1 MLASNTLTQTLKQG
15 WVYKKGGSGFLS
27 HWRLK
32 YLVLSETSAGEA
44 KLLVYDQVDQSRP
57 AKHEIWLHGAI
68 IDVLTGSKTNG
79 SKKGSA
85 PFIVADRKRK
95 FYFAAQ
101 TRGDRDDWLAIL
113 KPPPSSKPAA
123 SDPRRATIGGRS
135 MSRQSARNG
144 SPTMRRSNSVRYRS
158 YSRQRDN
165 DDTCSVRS
173 FETTVSGVDMMDN
186 SDAVS
191 VYSMASSRAVGSTL
205 EDGGS
210 SIASSR
216 VDTLSFCSEPV
227 LTPQELTLMGH
238 SHTSS
243 EGYRNEEMFTFRH
256 AFRRRR
262 ATIPKTEAFA
272 QPCAESKEQL
282 QLALR
287 HCSKTLKHCHA
298 IVEPW
303 NERYQAILSGRCT
316 NEEGAL
322 RQDISL
328 QDLIGQFRE
337 SAQQVARKMVDGYHL
352 TSSSSEGK
360 RAQLSRPMSAGSSAE
375 TLSMDGS
382 VSQIQ
387 SGPAGEVMQDGIIF
401 RFACDYDETS
411 IDQLREAHRQISSE
425 LLAINALTRASFTGH
440 SAPHL
445 HTVLMV
451 LIDYKG
457 FRIVAYADMGDR
469 EEARAMAV
477 HDLTRDPP
485 KTDERA
491 SERLTSVANG
501 LGLKGHIVKI
511 GEERRVACALAQD
524 VEVHFHPTSKLFYAS
539 NLHKILPPDHN
550 PALDKGASG
559 PLSKVLRPEFLSLH
573 DAALSCDAF
582 TPASGATRR
591 EREANDAEVA
601 RAVKS
606 LREVHV
612 PAFVARLDA
621 LDVRVVDS
629 RGLIGEMHS
638 AGLNV
643 RYLGHIARLSTLP
656 YIRSLACNEMA
667 ARAFK
672 SLFQARIRS
681 AIVHFKSVGATSIDE
696 EMRTYAVGMFSGVL
710 GGGEKGR
717 RFFEERLRLE
727 VLNKFDYQ
735 LDWTV
740 FEELHKPALFLAM
753 QSHCGVAFEDTTEYD
768 FSIDNPIPRSKFV
781 GFIPRV
787 KQPNGLSQLV
797 AANSPTPE
805 DERLAYHLARHF
817 KSLGPQS
824 KLARSDASSAALAQV
839 SAHYNA
845 TQRFEEARLYAQ
857 AAISAATRNSCLAG
871 LAMGLLIDALAAA
884 GSNHIKPSVDEEQKV
899 LEIYQQAVAITF
911 WHCGADHP
919 VVMGLHDRIAGVFE
933 RGGKFAQALEFY
945 SKSLKVADKA
955 LGKNHLVTA
964 GYLVKLGSL
973 FHAINNPTES
983 IKVFT
988 EAQHLYQGLHAATP
1002 LVAYMHHHFA
1012 QPLAE
1017 RGDLD
1022 AAIAHA
1028 QRAKRMFEKAFGQ
1041 SDPRTVEACRQVAKF
1056 VLMPY
1061 VRYEGVLTPVIRSAY
1076 KEAVACYEK
1085 VFRFVKSARSGAC
1098 EGSKS
1103 LIPSAAP
1110 DDGTVPINPSPPLL
1124 GTSSY
1129 PAPISGP
1136 LITPTTRHPLPQ
1148 HPRSLL
1154 HSLTRQIIS
1163 LKLRLV
1169 DSPQHREIVRTLRAQ
1184 NRDKVLSAGEARGV
1198 VLRLAAVSPSVYL
1211 DNVMGRI
1218 EEGDGSAIDELG
1230 VVLMLTEGEV
1240 VGRDP

>member
-1 MLASNTLTQTLKQG
+1 MLASNTSTQTLKQG
-15 WVYKKGGSGFLS
+15 WVFKKGGSGFLS

-32 YLVLSETSAGEA
+32 YVVLSETNSGEA

-57 AKHEIWLHGAI
+57 PKHEIWLHGAT
-68 IDVLTGSKTNG
+68 IDVLTGSKTGG

-85 PFIVADRKRK
+85 PFVVADRKRK

-113 KPPPSSKPAA
+113 KPDPSSHIPA
-123 SDPRRATIGGRS
+123 SDPRRATINGRS
-135 MSRQSARNG
+135 ISRQSGRNG

-158 YSRQRDN
+158 YSRQRDS
-165 DDTCSVRS
+165 DDTISVRS
-173 FETTVSGVDMMDN
+173 FETSVSGADIMDN

-227 LTPQELTLMGH
+227 LTPQELTLMGN

-243 EGYRNEEMFTFRH
+243 ESYRNEEIFNFRH

-262 ATIPKTEAFA
+262 APIPKADVFV
-272 QPCAESKEQL
+272 QPCTETQ
-282 QLALR
+282 
-287 HCSKTLKHCHA
+287 
-298 IVEPW
+298 PW
-303 NERYQAILSGRCT
+303 NERYQAILSGKCT

-322 RQDISL
+322 RQDIAL

-337 SAQQVARKMVDGYHL
+337 SAQQVARKMVDDYHL
-352 TSSSSEGK
+352 SSSSAEGK
-360 RAQLSRPMSAGSSAE
+360 RAPLSRPMSAGSSAE

-382 VSQIQ
+382 MSQIHVGQ
-387 SGPAGEVMQDGIIF
+387 TGEVVQNGIIF

-411 IDQLREAHRQISSE
+411 TEQMQETHRQISSE
-425 LLAINALTRASFTGH
+425 LLAVNALTRASFTGH

-451 LIDYKG
+451 LVDYKG
-457 FRIVAYADMGDR
+457 FRVVAYADMGDR
-469 EEARAMAV
+469 EDARAMAV
-477 HDLTRDPP
+477 HNLMRDPP
-485 KTDERA
+485 RTDEKA

-501 LGLKGHIVKI
+501 LGLKSHIVKI
-511 GEERRVACALAQD
+511 GEERRVACALARD

-550 PALDKGASG
+550 PALDPAVAG

-573 DAALSCDAF
+573 NAALSCDAF

-612 PAFVARLDA
+612 PAFVGRLDA

-672 SLFQARIRS
+672 SLFQTRIRS
-681 AIVHFKSVGATSIDE
+681 AIVHFKSVGATSIDD

-710 GGGEKGR
+710 GGGEKSR

-735 LDWTV
+735 LSWTV

-753 QSHCGVAFEDTTEYD
+753 QSHCGVAFEDTTEYN
-768 FSIDNPIPRSKFV
+768 FSLDNPIPRSKFV

-839 SAHYNA
+839 SAHYIA

-884 GSNHIKPSVDEEQKV
+884 GSSHIKPSVDDEQKV
-899 LEIYQQAVAITF
+899 LQIYEQAVATTL

-933 RGGKFAQALEFY
+933 RGGKFAKALEYY
-945 SKSLKVADKA
+945 SRSLKVAEKA

-973 FHAINNPTES
+973 YHAINNPTES

-1041 SDPRTVEACRQVAKF
+1041 ADPRTVEACRQVARF

-1098 EGSKS
+1098 DGSKS
-1103 LIPSAAP
+1103 LIASAAP
-1110 DDGTVPINPSPPLL
+1110 DDGALPINPSPPLL

-1184 NRDKVLSAGEARGV
+1184 NRDKVLSTGEARGV